1 MLSDKALTFTL
12 LAFCALMLFWA
23 CTNREQKEP
32 ELESEDAPIAK
43 GADISWITEMEHKGY
58 SIKNKAGE
66 IVDCFQLMADLGMN
80 AIRLRVWVNPVDGW
94 CNRKDVVAKARRADA
109 LGLDVMIDFHYSD
122 WWADPGKQ
130 NKPAAWKDMTLGEL
144 KNALAK
150 HTRDVLENLRN
161 HNIEP
166 KWIQIGNETSN
177 GMLWPTGKASES
189 MSNYALLHRAGYDAA
204 KSVFPNSYIM
214 VHIDRGEELNHLKWI
229 LDGLQSNG
237 AKWDMIGVSLYPAK
251 DSWQSHADA
260 CIYNLEQLVK
270 TYDTPTMI
278 CEVGMHYTEAE
289 ACKKFIQYLFYK
301 GDAMNTTAKKRVFHG
316 VFYWEPQSSGDWNHY
331 SKGAFSLQHQ
341 PTVALEAFSA
351 K

>member
-12 LAFCALMLFWA
+12 LAFSALMLFWA
-23 CTNREQKEP
+23 CSSKEPKEP
-32 ELESEDAPIAK
+32 ELESDDNPIAK
-43 GADISWITEMEHKGY
+43 GVDISWITEMEYKGY

-66 IVDCFQLMADLGMN
+66 IVDCFQLMSDLGMN

-130 NKPAAWKDMTLGEL
+130 NKPAAWEDMTLGEL

-189 MSNYALLHRAGYDAA
+189 MSNYALLHRAGYEAA
-204 KSVFPNSYIM
+204 KSIFPNSYVM
-214 VHIDRGEELNHLKWI
+214 VHIDRGQELNHLKWI

-237 AKWDMIGVSLYPAK
+237 AKWDMLGVSLYPTA
-251 DSWQSHADA
+251 DTWQGVADA
-260 CIYNLEQLVK
+260 CIYNLEQL
-270 TYDTPTMI
+270 TQQYDTPVMI

-301 GDAMNTTAKKRVFHG
+301 GDTMNTAAQKRTFHG
-316 VFYWEPQSSGDWNHY
+316 VFYWEPQSSGDWNNY
-331 SKGAFSLQHQ
+331 SKGAFNLQHQ
-341 PTVALEAFSA
+341 PTVALDAFA
-351 K
+351 NK